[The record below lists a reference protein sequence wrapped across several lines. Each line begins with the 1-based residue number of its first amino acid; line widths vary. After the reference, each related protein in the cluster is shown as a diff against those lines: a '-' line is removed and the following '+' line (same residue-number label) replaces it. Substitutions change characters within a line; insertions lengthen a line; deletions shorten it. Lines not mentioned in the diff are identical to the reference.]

1 MSKQKRQSSSSSR
14 QKRLEARRQ
23 QAARRKRQRA
33 IALGVVVLGLIGFI
47 ALIYWSSRP
56 EPFLVQNVHT
66 DQPPGADGMAWGGP
80 EGAAVLIEEYSDF
93 QCPYCGR
100 HALQTVPKLIER
112 YGDNPNVRYLYR
124 PYPFIGN
131 ESVDAAAAAYCA
143 AEQNLFW
150 PFHDTVFSN
159 QGGENQG
166 QFSKNNLKEIA
177 KAVGL
182 DMNAFNECFD
192 SGRTRVDANRSLQEG
207 RQRGIQSTPMFFV
220 NGELIKGA
228 QPADVFFEAIDNAL
242 AAAGVP

>member
-1 MSKQKRQSSSSSR
+1 MSKQKRQSSSSR

-23 QAARRKRQRA
+23 QVARRKRQRA

-56 EPFLVQNVHT
+56 EPFVVQNVHT

-100 HALQTVPKLIER
+100 HAMQTVPQLIER
-112 YGDNPNVRYLYR
+112 YGDNPNVRYVYR
-124 PYPFIGN
+124 PFPFIGS
-131 ESVDAAAAAYCA
+131 ESVDAAAASYCA

-159 QGGENQG
+159 QGGENVG

-182 DMNAFNECFD
+182 DMSAFNECFD

-207 RQRGIQSTPMFFV
+207 HQRGIQSTPMFFV
-220 NGELIKGA
+220 NGKLIQGA
-228 QPADVFFEAIDNAL
+228 QPADVFF
-242 AAAGVP
+242 